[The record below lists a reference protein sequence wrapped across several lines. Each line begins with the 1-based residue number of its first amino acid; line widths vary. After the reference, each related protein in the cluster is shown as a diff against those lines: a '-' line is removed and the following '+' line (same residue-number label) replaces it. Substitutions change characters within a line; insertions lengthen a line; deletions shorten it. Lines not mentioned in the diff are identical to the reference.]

1 MRWFSRLNF
10 TPRDF
15 NPLPSDHRPALDGVR
30 GIAILT
36 VFLFDCLKVPSGGLL
51 NFVLRK
57 ASTAGWT
64 GVDLFFVLSGFLIT
78 GILIDSRGKP
88 GYLRSF
94 FARRSLRIFPLYF
107 LALWGTF
114 VAVPQLAEYWSPAR
128 SVALNVNELSRD
140 QVWFWTYLQ
149 NWRFAYEGHWPHVTY
164 LNHFWSLAVEEQF
177 YLVWPFVVA
186 WVSPRSLAKV
196 CWACIGLAFA
206 LRVGLSVS
214 GAHTIALYVPTVTRM
229 DSLCLGAVFAM
240 GLRSPVWYPR
250 LTRWTWPVMSLLALV
265 IVGVDAVWPLLQTEQ
280 VGSQTIGHTLLG
292 LMFGCFVFSAA
303 AVSPQHW
310 FARILS
316 QRWLTLPGQFSY
328 AMYVIHRP
336 IYKLVQKLDWS
347 VLPESVQPL
356 AILLATLLATLG
368 ASALSWKF
376 FEKPFLSLKTF
387 FPRPGE
393 KTAAPP
399 PVGRAHLP
407 IPTAGE
413 CLARLGIGV
422 EPGSPGGRSSC

>member
-1 MRWFSRLNF
+1 M
-10 TPRDF
+10 
-15 NPLPSDHRPALDGVR
+15 
-30 GIAILT
+30 
-36 VFLFDCLKVPSGGLL
+36 
-51 NFVLRK
+51 
-57 ASTAGWT
+57 
-64 GVDLFFVLSGFLIT
+64 LSGFLIT
-78 GILIDSRGKP
+78 GILIDSRGQP

-114 VAVPQLAEYWSPAR
+114 IAVPLLAEYWSPALP
-128 SVALNVNELSRD
+128 VAQKVGELSRD
-140 QVWFWTYLQ
+140 QFWFWTYLQ

-186 WVSPRSLAKV
+186 YVPTRSLAKV
-196 CWACIGLAFA
+196 CWACIGLALA
-206 LRVGLSVS
+206 LRVGLSIG

-229 DSLCLGAVFAM
+229 DSLCLGAVFAI

-292 LMFGCFVFSAA
+292 LLFGCFVFSAA

-336 IYKLVQKLDWS
+336 IYKLVLKLDWS
-347 VLPESVQPL
+347 VLPESAQPL
-356 AILLATLLATLG
+356 AIFVVTLLATLG

-376 FEKPFLSLKTF
+376 FEKPFLSLKAF

-399 PVGRAHLP
+399 PVSTTVPA
-407 IPTAGE
+407 TA
-413 CLARLGIGV
+413 
-422 EPGSPGGRSSC
+422 

>member
-1 MRWFSRLNF
+1 MTWLMAWLPRLNF
-10 TPRDF
+10 APREF
-15 NPLPSDHRPALDGVR
+15 QPLPSDHRPALDGVR

-36 VFLFDCLKVPSGGLL
+36 VFLYDCLKLPGGGLL

-57 ASTAGWT
+57 ASIAGWT

-107 LALWGTF
+107 LALAVTF
-114 VAVPQLAEYWSPAR
+114 IGVPLLAVFWSPAR
-128 SVALNVNELSRD
+128 PMALQVNELARD
-140 QVWFWTYLQ
+140 QFWFWTYLQ
-149 NWRFAYEGHWPHVTY
+149 NWRFAYLGHWPHENY

-177 YLVWPFVVA
+177 YLVWPFVVGY
-186 WVSPRSLAKV
+186 VSTRTLAKV
-196 CWACIGLAFA
+196 CWACIGLALA
-206 LRVGLSVS
+206 LRVGLWIG
-214 GAHTIALYVPTVTRM
+214 GAPTISLYVTTVTRM
-229 DSLCLGAVFAM
+229 DSLCLGAVFAI

-250 LTRWTWPVMSLLALV
+250 LVRWAWPVMSLLAVV
-265 IVGVDAVWPLLQTEQ
+265 IVGVDAVWPLLKTEQ

-292 LMFGCFVFSAA
+292 LTFGCFVFSAA
-303 AVSPQHW
+303 AVSPQHG
-310 FARILS
+310 FARVLS

-336 IYKLVQKLDWS
+336 IYKLVLKVDWS

-356 AILLATLLATLG
+356 AIFAATLLATL
-368 ASALSWKF
+368 AAAALSWKF
-376 FEKPFLSLKTF
+376 FEKPFLSLKAL

-393 KTAAPP
+393 TTA
-399 PVGRAHLP
+399 
-407 IPTAGE
+407 
-413 CLARLGIGV
+413 
-422 EPGSPGGRSSC
+422 EPGPAPTTIPAGA

>member
-1 MRWFSRLNF
+1 MKWLSRFNF
-10 TPRDF
+10 APREF
-15 NPLPSDHRPALDGVR
+15 QSLPSDHRPALDGVR

-36 VFLFDCLKVPSGGLL
+36 VFLFDCLKMPAGGVL

-57 ASTAGWT
+57 ASTSGWV

-107 LALWGTF
+107 LALAVTF
-114 VAVPQLAEYWSPAR
+114 IAVPQLANFWSPAR
-128 SVALNVNELSRD
+128 PVAQRVSELAHD
-140 QVWFWTYLQ
+140 QFWFWTYLQ
-149 NWRFAYEGHWPHVTY
+149 NWRFAFEGHWPAVTY

-177 YLVWPFVVA
+177 YLVWPFVVGYM
-186 WVSPRSLAKV
+186 STRSLGKV
-196 CWACIGLAFA
+196 CWGGIGLALA
-206 LRVGLSVS
+206 LRIGLSIG
-214 GAHTIALYVPTVTRM
+214 GAHTIALYVTTVTRM

-250 LTRWTWPVMSLLALV
+250 LTRWAWPLMSLLAVV

-292 LMFGCFVFSAA
+292 LLFGCFVFSAA

-310 FARILS
+310 FARALS

-336 IYKLVQKLDWS
+336 IYKLVLKLEWS
-347 VLPESVQPL
+347 FLPESVQPV
-356 AILLATLLATLG
+356 AILAATLLATLG
-368 ASALSWKF
+368 AAALSWRF
-376 FEKPFLSLKTF
+376 FEKPFLSLKAL

-393 KTAAPP
+393 AIPEAQPAPTTVP
-399 PVGRAHLP
+399 
-407 IPTAGE
+407 AG
-413 CLARLGIGV
+413 A
-422 EPGSPGGRSSC
+422 

>member
-1 MRWFSRLNF
+1 MKWLPRLNF

-15 NPLPSDHRPALDGVR
+15 HPLPSDHRPALDGVR

-57 ASTAGWT
+57 ASTSGWV

-78 GILIDSRGKP
+78 GILIDSRGQP

-114 VAVPQLAEYWSPAR
+114 IAVPLLAEYWSPALP
-128 SVALNVNELSRD
+128 VAQKVGELSRD
-140 QVWFWTYLQ
+140 QFWFWTYLQ

-186 WVSPRSLAKV
+186 YVPTRSLAKV
-196 CWACIGLAFA
+196 CWACIGLALA
-206 LRVGLSVS
+206 LRVGLSIG

-229 DSLCLGAVFAM
+229 DSLCLGAVFAI

-292 LMFGCFVFSAA
+292 LLFGCFVFSAA

-336 IYKLVQKLDWS
+336 IYKLVLKLDWS
-347 VLPESVQPL
+347 VLPESAQPL
-356 AILLATLLATLG
+356 AIFVVTLLATLG

-376 FEKPFLSLKTF
+376 FEKPFLSLKAF

-399 PVGRAHLP
+399 PVSTTVPA
-407 IPTAGE
+407 TA
-413 CLARLGIGV
+413 
-422 EPGSPGGRSSC
+422 

>member
-1 MRWFSRLNF
+1 MNWLARFNF
-10 TPRDF
+10 TPREF
-15 NPLPSDHRPALDGVR
+15 QLSPSDHRPALDGVR

-51 NFVLRK
+51 NLFFRK
-57 ASTAGWT
+57 ASTSGWV

-107 LALWGTF
+107 LALWFTF
-114 VAVPQLAEYWSPAR
+114 IAVPQLADIWGSAIP
-128 SVALNVNELSRD
+128 VAQRVGELSWD
-140 QVWFWTYLQ
+140 QFWFWTYLQ
-149 NWRFAYEGHWPHVTY
+149 NWRFAFIGHWPDVNY

-177 YLVWPFVVA
+177 YLVWPFVVGCLSSRA
-186 WVSPRSLAKV
+186 LARV
-196 CWACIGLAFA
+196 CWSCVGLALV
-206 LRVGLSVS
+206 LRVGLWMS
-214 GAHTIALYVPTVTRM
+214 GASAVALYVPTLTRM
-229 DSLCLGAVFAM
+229 DSLCMGALFAM

-250 LTRWTWPVMSLLALV
+250 LTRWIWPAMTLLAII
-265 IVGVDAVWPLLQTEQ
+265 IVGIDVVWPLLKTEQ
-280 VGSQTIGHTLLG
+280 VGSQTIGHTLLA
-292 LMFGCFVFSAA
+292 LMFGGFVLSAA

-316 QRWLTLPGQFSY
+316 QRWLTIPGQFSY

-336 IYKLVQKLDWS
+336 IYKLVLKLEWS
-347 VLPESVQPL
+347 VLPEIAQPL
-356 AILLATLLATLG
+356 VIFLVTLLTTLA

-376 FEKPFLSLKTF
+376 FERPILSLKAF

-393 KTAAPP
+393 EASASHLTPKSV
-399 PVGRAHLP
+399 PVSG
-407 IPTAGE
+407 
-413 CLARLGIGV
+413 
-422 EPGSPGGRSSC
+422 

>member
-15 NPLPSDHRPALDGVR
+15 QPLPSDHRPALDGVR

-36 VFLFDCLKVPSGGLL
+36 VFLFDCLKMPSGGEL
-51 NFVLRK
+51 NYVLRK

-78 GILIDSRGKP
+78 GILIDSRGQP

-114 VAVPQLAEYWSPAR
+114 IAVPQLAEFWSPALP
-128 SVALNVNELSRD
+128 VAQKVGELSGD
-140 QVWFWTYLQ
+140 QFWFWTYLQ
-149 NWRFAYEGHWPHVTY
+149 NWRFAYEGHWSHVTY

-186 WVSPRSLAKV
+186 YVPTRSLAKV
-196 CWACIGLAFA
+196 CWTCISMALA
-206 LRVGLSVS
+206 LRVGMSIG
-214 GAHTIALYVPTVTRM
+214 GAHSIALYVTTVTRM

-336 IYKLVQKLDWS
+336 IYKLVLKLDWS

-356 AILLATLLATLG
+356 AIFAATLLATLG

-376 FEKPFLSLKTF
+376 FEKPFLSLKAF

-393 KTAAPP
+393 VLTVSSSERRSHV
-399 PVGRAHLP
+399 PV
-407 IPTAGE
+407 PTAG
-413 CLARLGIGV
+413 
-422 EPGSPGGRSSC
+422 